1 MILVLFV
8 FAIQFGV
15 SGLLLRAACWSHNRW
30 FAGLQ
35 PTPHTT
41 AATPA
46 VTAQEAKQQVASE
59 REQTNPFAP
68 PRQLAEPAAIS
79 STAQTEMPTQI
90 TVPTVVGSIGLG
102 FLLTGLQL
110 AVFGISPLVLA
121 PISVVF
127 GRLGI
132 AFSIAIMLVA
142 VFTGTAKFVSVLL
155 ATNFNRGLIVSV
167 VYYSFLLA
175 VASPLIVLL
184 LLSFK
189 VPQ

>member
-1 MILVLFV
+1 MILVLIV

-35 PTPHTT
+35 PTTQT
-41 AATPA
+41 AATRSA
-46 VTAQEAKQQVASE
+46 TAQIARQQVVSKKE
-59 REQTNPFAP
+59 PTNPFAP
-68 PRQLAEPAAIS
+68 PRQLADPAAIS
-79 STAQTEMPTQI
+79 SRTQTEMPNLI

-110 AVFGISPLVLA
+110 AVFGISPMVLA
-121 PISVVF
+121 PISVFF

-132 AFSIAIMLVA
+132 GLSIAIMLVA
-142 VFTGTAKFVSVLL
+142 VLIGTAKFVSVLL

>member
-1 MILVLFV
+1 MILVLIV

-35 PTPHTT
+35 PTSQT
-41 AATPA
+41 AETPSA
-46 VTAQEAKQQVASE
+46 SAQEAKLLVEPE

-68 PRQLAEPAAIS
+68 PRQLAEPATINRG
-79 STAQTEMPTQI
+79 AQTEMPTLI
-90 TVPTVVGSIGLG
+90 TVPTLVGSIGLG

-110 AVFGISPLVLA
+110 AVFGISPMVLA
-121 PISVVF
+121 PISVFF

-132 AFSIAIMLVA
+132 GLSIAIMLVA
-142 VFTGTAKFVSVLL
+142 VLIGTAKFVSVLL

-167 VYYSFLLA
+167 VYYSLLLA